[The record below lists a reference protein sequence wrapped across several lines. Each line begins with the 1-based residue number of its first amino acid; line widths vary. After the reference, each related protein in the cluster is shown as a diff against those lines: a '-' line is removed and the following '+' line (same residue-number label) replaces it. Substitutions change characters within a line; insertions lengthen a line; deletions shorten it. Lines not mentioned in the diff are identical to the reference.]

1 MRPTALLVCLSG
13 LVCGASCAVNPAT
26 GQKELSLVSE
36 SQEVQMGLSADPSIV
51 TSMGLDPDSGR
62 QRYVRD
68 LGTRLVSTSERPNL
82 PWTFRV
88 IDDPAV
94 NAFAIPGGHVYI
106 TRGILADL
114 NSEAELAGVMG
125 HEIGHVTARHSVQQ
139 ISRQQVAQ
147 LGLVVGT
154 VIEPKLQRYAGAVS
168 QSLGLLFLKFSRDD
182 ESQADYLGYRYM
194 RRQKYDGRQMP
205 QVFTLLDRVTRASGG
220 GRVPDWMATHPNPG
234 NRLEAIQ
241 RDIAAT
247 PRESLGTV
255 VNREAYLRAIDG
267 IVYGDNPRDGY
278 VRSNGE
284 FVHPDLRFRIA
295 FPAGWTVQN
304 QRDAVQAVSPQQDAV
319 VQLTVPNQP
328 TPDQAATAFFSQ
340 QGVTGTPARLNLR
353 GFPATSGEFAATTDQ
368 GSAVAGRVTYIAY
381 DGRVYQILAIT
392 GQARWAGLRDA
403 AWRAT
408 TSFDRLSDPAVLAV
422 QPWRVQV
429 VTVPRSMTVEE
440 FARAYPGPVPVA
452 TVALV
457 NNADPGDRLAAGSL
471 AKRIVGDPL
480 P

>member
-1 MRPTALLVCLSG
+1 MRSTHLLLSLSG
-13 LVCGASCAVNPAT
+13 VALAACAVNPAT
-26 GQKELSLVSE
+26 GKRELALVSE
-36 SQEVQMGLSADPSIV
+36 SQEIQMGLSADPGIV

-62 QRYVRD
+62 QRYVRA
-68 LGTRLVSTSERPNL
+68 LGARLASTSERPTL

-94 NAFAIPGGHVYI
+94 NAFAIPGGHIYI
-106 TRGILADL
+106 TRGIMAHL

-125 HEIGHVTARHSVQQ
+125 HEIGHVTARHSVTQM
-139 ISRQQVAQ
+139 SRQQIAQ
-147 LGLVVGT
+147 LGLVLGT
-154 VIEPKLQRYAGAVS
+154 VIEPKLQRYAGAAS
-168 QSLGLLFLKFSRDD
+168 QGLGLLFLKYSRDD

-194 RRQKYDGRQMP
+194 RRQRYDGRQMP
-205 QVFTLLDRVTRASGG
+205 QVFTLLDRVTQASGS
-220 GRVPDWMATHPNPG
+220 RIPEWLATHPDPG
-234 NRLEAIQ
+234 NRLEAIN

-255 VNREAYLRAIDG
+255 VNREAYLRVIDG
-267 IVYGDNPRDGY
+267 MVYGDNPRDGY
-278 VRSNGE
+278 VRNGV
-284 FVHPDLRFRIA
+284 FVHPDLRFQIT

-304 QRDAVQAVSPQQDAV
+304 GRDAVQAVSPGQDAV
-319 VQLTVPNQP
+319 VQLTNPAQP

-340 QGVTGTPARLNLR
+340 QGVTGNPVRVSMRGLPAV
-353 GFPATSGEFAATTDQ
+353 TGEFVALTDQ
-368 GSAVAGRVTYIAY
+368 DSVAGRATYFAY
-381 DGRVYQILAIT
+381 DGHVYQILAIT
-392 GQARWAGLRDA
+392 SRAGWPGVRDG

-408 TSFDRLSDPAVLAV
+408 TSFDRLTDPAGLAV

-457 NNADPGDRLAAGSL
+457 NNIDPGDRFPAGAL

>member
-1 MRPTALLVCLSG
+1 MRPIRLLVTLSG
-13 LVCGASCAVNPAT
+13 LVLAAGCAVNPAT
-26 GQKELSLVSE
+26 GHKELALVSE
-36 SQEVQMGLSADPSIV
+36 SQEIQMGLQADPDII
-51 TSMGLDPDSGR
+51 TSLGLDSDSGR
-62 QRYVRD
+62 QRYVRT
-68 LGTRLVSTSERPNL
+68 LGLRLAGTSERPNL

-94 NAFAIPGGHVYI
+94 NAFAVPGGHIYI
-106 TRGILADL
+106 TRGIMAHL

-139 ISRQQVAQ
+139 MSRQQIAQ
-147 LGLVVGT
+147 IGLVLGT
-154 VIEPKLQRYAGAVS
+154 VIEPKLQRYAGAAS

-194 RRQKYDGRQMP
+194 RRQRYDGRQMP
-205 QVFTLLDRVTRASGG
+205 QVFTLLDRVTQASGS
-220 GRVPDWMATHPNPG
+220 RMPEWLATHPDPG
-234 NRLEAIQ
+234 NRLDAIN

-267 IVYGDNPRDGY
+267 IVFGDNPRDGY
-278 VRSNGE
+278 VRGGQ
-284 FVHPDLRFRIA
+284 FVHPDLRFQIA

-304 QRDAVQAVSPQQDAV
+304 GRDAVQALSPQQDAV
-319 VQLTVPNQP
+319 VQLSVPSQP

-340 QGVTGTPARLNLR
+340 QGVTGSPVRVGVH
-353 GFPATSGEFAATTDQ
+353 GFPATTGEFAATTDQ
-368 GSAVAGRVTYIAY
+368 GAVAGRVTFIAY
-381 DGRVYQILAIT
+381 EGRVYQILAIT
-392 GQARWAGLRDA
+392 SQERWAGVRDV

-408 TSFDRLSDPAVLAV
+408 TTFDRLTDPAVLAA
-422 QPWRVQV
+422 QPWHVQV

-440 FARAYPGPVPVA
+440 FVRTYPGPVPVA

-457 NNADPGDRLAAGSL
+457 NNVDPGDRFAAGSL
-471 AKRIVGDPL
+471 AKRIVGDPR